1 MSTEREHRVFSS
13 PNDQADSKSASRR
26 PEGDEGVRGPPPH
39 GSLPPHGHH
48 GANRDATPRVT
59 PDPVGDRKGSEP
71 AADSA
76 ASILPVD
83 TAAFAAAVR
92 ADLDSRIRRDKLDAW
107 FKQLTLASLNDHE
120 AVFAVPSGF
129 VRDFLT
135 RNHLAEL
142 RRSVHNIGG
151 LTRSVRFVVT
161 PLRIP
166 DGDEARRAGVDAV
179 LGSVEDESP
188 LTSYEAESRRN
199 GTHAKKNARA
209 ASLSGQGASAG
220 PAHPGNASPR
230 EPRLSS
236 LNPTYSFE
244 TFVVGPCNRLGH
256 AAALAIGENPGRAY
270 NPLFLHGGVG
280 LGKTHLLQAICHTVL
295 RRHPGKRVAY
305 LSCEEFTNQFINA
318 VQTGKLDAFREH
330 YRSVDV
336 LVVDDVQFLANKD
349 RTQDEFFHTFNAL
362 YNCHRQVVMSSDC
375 APFEIPTLEER
386 LVSRF
391 KWGFVTQLELPCY
404 ETRYAIVQR
413 KAKTR
418 NVEIPDDVARHIAET
433 IDSNVRELEGA
444 VVKLL
449 GVATL
454 TGQKISVEVAQEAL
468 HGVTRLR
475 ARRVTLDCVM
485 TVIAREFSLSP
496 RDITGKSRV
505 SHISSTRQLGMYLCR
520 HHTDHS
526 LEEIGR
532 FFGNRDHTTVIYGLS
547 KIKKR
552 MHQDRSF
559 HALVERLGHRMGV
572 AQ

>member
-1 MSTEREHRVFSS
+1 MTSLELGHLNGV
-13 PNDQADSKSASRR
+13 PALIVLQAMK
-26 PEGDEGVRGPPPH
+26 RGC
-39 GSLPPHGHH
+39 
-48 GANRDATPRVT
+48 
-59 PDPVGDRKGSEP
+59 
-71 AADSA
+71 
-76 ASILPVD
+76 
-83 TAAFAAAVR
+83 
-92 ADLDSRIRRDKLDAW
+92 
-107 FKQLTLASLNDHE
+107 
-120 AVFAVPSGF
+120 
-129 VRDFLT
+129 
-135 RNHLAEL
+135 
-142 RRSVHNIGG
+142 
-151 LTRSVRFVVT
+151 
-161 PLRIP
+161 
-166 DGDEARRAGVDAV
+166 AGVDAV
-179 LGSVEDESP
+179 LGSVDDESP

-199 GTHAKKNARA
+199 GTHAKKNGRA
-209 ASLSGQGASAG
+209 ASLSGQGAGSAQRG
-220 PAHPGNASPR
+220 DAAPR

>member
-1 MSTEREHRVFSS
+1 MTAGREQYVQPKPSSS
-13 PNDQADSKSASRR
+13 PA
-26 PEGDEGVRGPPPH
+26 RGP
-39 GSLPPHGHH
+39 
-48 GANRDATPRVT
+48 AVA
-59 PDPVGDRKGSEP
+59 PDL
-71 AADSA
+71 SA
-76 ASILPVD
+76 FLD
-83 TAAFAAAVR
+83 AVR
-92 ADLDSRIRRDKLDAW
+92 AELETKMRRDKLDTW
-107 FKQLTLASLNDHE
+107 FKALVLTTLSNDE

-142 RRSVHNIGG
+142 RRAVQVVGG
-151 LTRSVRFVVT
+151 STRAVKIVVSKLAVRQHA
-161 PLRIP
+161 
-166 DGDEARRAGVDAV
+166 DGDRARRHGVDAV
-179 LGSVEDESP
+179 LERVEEDVPP
-188 LTSYEAESRRN
+188 LTSYEAERRRN
-199 GTHAKKNARA
+199 GAARD
-209 ASLSGQGASAG
+209 GASQNG
-220 PAHPGNASPR
+220 SQSEPASGALKHETTRSTDDRPIEVRVDRNRPSADDPK
-230 EPRLSS
+230 
-236 LNPTYSFE
+236 LNSVYTFD

-270 NPLFLHGGVG
+270 NPLFIHGGVG
-280 LGKTHLLQAICHTVL
+280 FGKTHLLQAICHTIG

-318 VQTGKLDAFREH
+318 VQGGKLDSFRDN
-330 YRSVDV
+330 YRGVDV

-362 YNCHRQVVMSSDC
+362 YNSHRQVVMSSDC

-391 KWGFVTQLELPCY
+391 KWGLVTQLEAPCY

-413 KAKTR
+413 KAKAR
-418 NVEIPDDVARHIAET
+418 NIDLSDEVARYIAET
-433 IDSNVRELEGA
+433 VDTNVRELEGA
-444 VVKLL
+444 VIRLV

-454 TGQKISVEVAQEAL
+454 TGRALTVELAHEAL
-468 HGVTRLR
+468 SGVARPR

-485 TVIAREFSLSP
+485 GVITHEFSLTP

-505 SHISSTRQLGMYLCR
+505 SHVSLTRQLGMYLCR

-532 FFGNRDHTTVIYGLS
+532 FFGNRDHTTVIYGLT

-552 MHQDRSF
+552 MQQDRGF
-559 HALVERLGHRMGV
+559 QILVERLGQRVLAAHQP
-572 AQ
+572 A

>member
-1 MSTEREHRVFSS
+1 MGSS
-13 PNDQADSKSASRR
+13 
-26 PEGDEGVRGPPPH
+26 
-39 GSLPPHGHH
+39 GS
-48 GANRDATPRVT
+48 
-59 PDPVGDRKGSEP
+59 P
-71 AADSA
+71 AASA
-76 ASILPVD
+76 NF
-83 TAAFAAAVR
+83 TAMVR
-92 ADLDSRIRRDKLDAW
+92 ADLESRIHRDKLDTW
-107 FKQLTLASLNDHE
+107 FRQLVLASLDDGE
-120 AVFAVPSGF
+120 AVFSVPSGF

-142 RRSVHNIGG
+142 RRAVRNAGG
-151 LTRSVRFVVT
+151 LPRSVRLVVA
-161 PLRIP
+161 PQRKP
-166 DGDEARRAGVDAV
+166 SDDEARKAGVEAT
-179 LGSVEDESP
+179 LGRLEDEIPP
-188 LTSYEAESRRN
+188 LTSYEAERRRN
-199 GTHAKKNARA
+199 ASGGGTSAATKNGSSRNGHGAPPHGARLA
-209 ASLSGQGASAG
+209 TDASGFGDAGQ
-220 PAHPGNASPR
+220 
-230 EPRLSS
+230 RLG
-236 LNPTYSFE
+236 LNPSYSFE

-270 NPLFLHGGVG
+270 NPLFIHGGVG

-295 RRHPGKRVAY
+295 RRHAGKRVAY

-318 VQTGKLDAFREH
+318 VQCGKLDAFREY

-362 YNCHRQVVMSSDC
+362 YNLHRQVVMSSDC

-391 KWGFVTQLELPCY
+391 KWGLVTQLESPCY

-418 NVEIPDDVARHIAET
+418 NVEIPDEVARYIAET
-433 IDSNVRELEGA
+433 IVSNVRELEGA

-449 GVATL
+449 GVTTL
-454 TGQKISVEVAQEAL
+454 TGQKISLEVMQDAL
-468 HGVTRLR
+468 HGVTRPR
-475 ARRVTLDCVM
+475 ARRVTLECVM
-485 TVIAREFSLSP
+485 NVIAREFSLSP

-505 SHISSTRQLGMYLCR
+505 SHVSSTRQLGMYLSR

-552 MHQDRSF
+552 MQQDRSF
-559 HALVERLGHRMGV
+559 QALVERLGHRMV
-572 AQ
+572 ASQAAAV